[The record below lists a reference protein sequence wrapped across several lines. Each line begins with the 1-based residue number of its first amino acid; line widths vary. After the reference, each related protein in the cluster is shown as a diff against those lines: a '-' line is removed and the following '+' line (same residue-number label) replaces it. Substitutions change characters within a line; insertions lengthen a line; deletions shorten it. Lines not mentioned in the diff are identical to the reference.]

1 MNDNRNLP
9 PPLRDRMDQT
19 AQQAQTVQ
27 RRWNLDDFDSLLG
40 ELGVETSAKPKQA
53 PAPPPVP
60 PVREPLAAPSTPQVP
75 RQNKAEEPPQPI
87 ALPVIPPAV
96 PPRIKRVVV
105 PEPPKPVAAPE
116 PVAVPK
122 PVLTP
127 VEEVAAPPQT
137 PPLEFTTL
145 LDFSRD
151 EFATAEITPEEIMT
165 GMQAPEELTLQATG
179 SVDPQEISPQDI
191 VPIGAQEMFEA
202 MEGFRLNLPPKGS
215 RDAYTRVLE
224 PVEKHGML
232 VQRDGMQ
239 ATQDLSPVPRL
250 LPATDLLQRQRVPVE
265 EVDEDIPEGQQ
276 RLPNFSPEP
285 PRQFAQDEADDQV
298 AQNRQVIT
306 NQFKMKPLPKKS
318 KTTQLPKLPQDLQ
331 TEQDKPQLDV
341 GTPRYEYKNAYM
353 RNDVFSAL
361 LRTRAKRTTAML
373 AMIAAALLAI
383 LLQVGGLWL
392 GTDTP
397 QYLGPMAFFF
407 VMGLAVCA
415 ADLGRGLLGLIKARP
430 NADTLLLLAALLCT
444 AQVVLLF
451 LPVEEEILRGSH
463 MVPLFLVG
471 AAGHAM
477 AKFMQA
483 RQRCDN
489 FRFCT
494 FTAAKHLHAMH
505 LDGKGATPERAA
517 KQNLSG
523 SKTAL
528 SLSTD
533 MPEQF
538 VAQSHR
544 ETAIDRLCRWYAPFA
559 LGLAALLGIVVTV
572 QTGEFSLE
580 SASLGMAAAAA
591 AMCLCLPGFALLAQA
606 TVWRTSTK
614 STSNNGAV
622 VLNMQAAEDAA
633 KTAAAVLSS
642 GSMFVTAQSR
652 IHGMQS
658 LNQMREDD
666 LMLYTVGIAMKAG
679 GPLRAVFEGVID
691 GDSSVLPEIRSLT
704 YEDRMGFSCRIHNQP
719 VFFGNRKLLENH
731 GVPVPVSEHEEK
743 QRERDGRRVIYL
755 AVDKQAVAYFVISYT
770 PDEKLQDPLQ
780 QLEEADV
787 EILLCNSDPCIT
799 GEELEARFGLQQG
812 TISVLRNN
820 FAAPY
825 RKIMRGKAPVG
836 HSGIYHAGG
845 TRAFLRT
852 IAVCMNLVKSGKR
865 LRILLLLSALAANV
879 LLAVIALA
887 GQLDGV
893 FNPLLLVA
901 FNLVWAVVM
910 HAGVKV

>member
-1 MNDNRNLP
+1 MHENQNLP
-9 PPLRDRMDQT
+9 PNLRARMDET

-40 ELGVETSAKPKQA
+40 DLGIEAPAKPAVNATPQPAEPPRAEPVIA
-53 PAPPPVP
+53 PAPVVAPVP
-60 PVREPLAAPSTPQVP
+60 
-75 RQNKAEEPPQPI
+75 
-87 ALPVIPPAV
+87 
-96 PPRIKRVVV
+96 VV
-105 PEPPKPVAAPE
+105 EPE
-116 PVAVPK
+116 PVAEPEPVPA
-122 PVLTP
+122 PQ
-127 VEEVAAPPQT
+127 EVAAPAPT
-137 PPLEFTTL
+137 PALEFTTL
-145 LDFSRD
+145 LDYPRD
-151 EFATAEITPEEIMT
+151 EFGTVEIRPEEIMT
-165 GMQAPEELTLQATG
+165 GAQTPQEPVRQESVAVEAPA
-179 SVDPQEISPQDI
+179 QEISPQEI

-202 MEGFRLNLPPKGS
+202 MEGFRLNLPPKGT
-215 RDAYTRVLE
+215 REAYTRVLE
-224 PVEKHGML
+224 PVEKHGVL
-232 VQRDGMQ
+232 VQRDGLQ
-239 ATQDLSPVPRL
+239 ATQDLTPVPRL
-250 LPATDLLQRQRVPVE
+250 LPATELLQRQRVTVIE
-265 EVDEDIPEGQQ
+265 EPVDEDIPEGQQ
-276 RLPNFSPEP
+276 RLPNFAPEP
-285 PRQFAQDEADDQV
+285 PRQFAQDEADEQL
-298 AQNRQVIT
+298 AQNRQVLT
-306 NQFKMKPLPKKS
+306 NQFKMRPLPKRS
-318 KTTQLPKLPQDLQ
+318 KTAQLPKIPQDLLT
-331 TEQDKPQLDV
+331 TEPEKPQHDV
-341 GTPRYEYKNAYM
+341 GTPRYEYKSAYM

-373 AMIAAALLAI
+373 AMIVAALLGI

-407 VMGLAVCA
+407 VMALGVCVP
-415 ADLGRGLLGLIKARP
+415 DLWRGLLGLMKAKP

-451 LPVEEEILRGSH
+451 LPGEEGMLRGSH

-477 AKFMQA
+477 AKFVQA

-494 FTAAKHLHAMH
+494 FTAAKHLHAVH

-523 SKTAL
+523 GKTAL

-533 MPEQF
+533 MPEEF

-544 ETAIDRLCRWYAPFA
+544 ETAIDKLCRWYAPFA
-559 LGLAALLGIVVTV
+559 LGLAAVLGIVVAV
-572 QTGEFSLE
+572 QNGEFSLE

-591 AMCLCLPGFALLAQA
+591 AMSLCLPGFALLAQA
-606 TVWRTSTK
+606 TAWRASTK
-614 STSNNGAV
+614 TTSNHGAV
-622 VLNMQAAEDAA
+622 VLNTQAAQDAA
-633 KTAAAVLSS
+633 KTATAVLSS

-731 GVPVPVSEHEEK
+731 GVQVPVTELEEK

-755 AVDKQAVAYFVISYT
+755 AVEKQAVAYFVISYT
-770 PDEKLQDPLQ
+770 PDEKLEAPLQ

-799 GEELEARFGLQQG
+799 SEELEARFGLQPG
-812 TISVLRNN
+812 AIAVLRNN

-825 RKIMRGKAPVG
+825 RKVMRGKAPAG

-852 IAVCMNLVKSGKR
+852 IAACMDLVKSSKR
-865 LRILLLLSALAANV
+865 LRVLLLLSALAANV

-893 FNPLLLVA
+893 FNPLILVA
-901 FNLVWAVVM
+901 FSLVWAVVM

>member
-1 MNDNRNLP
+1 MSDNRNLP
-9 PPLRDRMDQT
+9 PNLRDRMDQT
-19 AQQAQTVQ
+19 AQQAQAVQ

-40 ELGVETSAKPKQA
+40 ELGVEVPAKPSAVAEAVPTASAEPQPVALPDIPAAQPRVKHAAVPAESVQLPEPVVA
-53 PAPPPVP
+53 PKPEPAPVAPIVAPEPTPAPPFT
-60 PVREPLAAPSTPQVP
+60 PLPDYP
-75 RQNKAEEPPQPI
+75 
-87 ALPVIPPAV
+87 
-96 PPRIKRVVV
+96 
-105 PEPPKPVAAPE
+105 
-116 PVAVPK
+116 
-122 PVLTP
+122 
-127 VEEVAAPPQT
+127 
-137 PPLEFTTL
+137 
-145 LDFSRD
+145 RD
-151 EFATAEITPEEIMT
+151 EFATAEITPEEIMAGT
-165 GMQAPEELTLQATG
+165 EVSEESATQIAAPIELP
-179 SVDPQEISPQDI
+179 VQEISPQEI

-202 MEGFRLNLPPKGS
+202 MQGFRLNLPPKGS
-215 RDAYTRVLE
+215 SAYTRVLE
-224 PVEKHGML
+224 PVEKHGVL
-232 VQRDGMQ
+232 VQRDGLQ

-250 LPATDLLQRQRVPVE
+250 LPAAELLQRQRTPVE

-276 RLPNFSPEP
+276 RLPNFAPEP
-285 PRQFAQDEADDQV
+285 PRQFAPDEADEQL
-298 AQNRQVIT
+298 AKNRQVMT

-318 KTTQLPKLPQDLQ
+318 KTTQLPKVPQDLKQ
-331 TEQDKPQLDV
+331 EQEKPQHDV
-341 GTPRYEYKNAYM
+341 GTPRYEYKNPYM

-361 LRTRAKRTTAML
+361 LRARAKRTTAML
-373 AMIAAALLAI
+373 AMIAAALLAV

-415 ADLGRGLLGLIKARP
+415 TDLWRGLLGLIKARP
-430 NADTLLLLAALLCT
+430 NADTLLLLAALLCS

-451 LPVEEEILRGSH
+451 LPGEDGMLRGSH

-477 AKFMQA
+477 AKFVQA

-494 FTAAKHLHAMH
+494 FTAAKQLHAVH
-505 LDGKGATPERAA
+505 LDSKGATPERAA

-523 SKTAL
+523 SKTAI

-544 ETAIDRLCRWYAPFA
+544 ETAIDQLCRWYAPFA
-559 LGLAALLGIVVTV
+559 LGLAAVIGIVVTV
-572 QTGEFSLE
+572 QNGEFTLE

-591 AMCLCLPGFALLAQA
+591 AMSLCLPGFALLAQA
-606 TVWRTSTK
+606 TAWRTNTK

-622 VLNMQAAEDAA
+622 VLNMQAAQDAA

-642 GSMFVTAQSR
+642 GSMYVTAQSR

-658 LNQMREDD
+658 LKQMHEGDM
-666 LMLYTVGIAMKAG
+666 LLYTVGIAMKAG

-731 GVPVPVSEHEEK
+731 GVAVPVSEHEEK

-755 AVDKQAVAYFVISYT
+755 AVEKQAVAYFVISYT
-770 PDEKLQDPLQ
+770 PDEKLQNPLR

-787 EILLCNSDPCIT
+787 EILLCNSDPCIV

-825 RKIMRGKAPVG
+825 RKIMRGKAPAG

-845 TRAFLRT
+845 PRAFLRT
-852 IAVCMNLVKSGKR
+852 IAVCMNLVKSNKR

-879 LLAVIALA
+879 LLVVIALA

-901 FNLVWAVVM
+901 FSLVWAVVM
-910 HAGVKV
+910 HAGAKV

>member
-1 MNDNRNLP
+1 MNDNQNLP
-9 PPLRDRMDQT
+9 PNLRDRMDQT

-40 ELGVETSAKPKQA
+40 ELGVDTPKPKPEA
-53 PAPPPVP
+53 APPLPAPQP
-60 PVREPLAAPSTPQVP
+60 
-75 RQNKAEEPPQPI
+75 KPQPEPQPV
-87 ALPVIPPAV
+87 ALPDVPAV
-96 PPRIKRVVV
+96 QPRVKHAAV
-105 PEPPKPVAAPE
+105 PAEPVAAPE
-116 PVAVPK
+116 PINIPEPLPAPIEEIIVPE
-122 PVLTP
+122 PLP
-127 VEEVAAPPQT
+127 APQ
-137 PPLEFTTL
+137 FTAM
-145 LDFSRD
+145 LDYPHDGFS
-151 EFATAEITPEEIMT
+151 TAEIKPEEIIAGT
-165 GMQAPEELTLQATG
+165 QASQDVLPQDTAPIELP
-179 SVDPQEISPQDI
+179 VQEISPQEI

-202 MEGFRLNLPPKGS
+202 MQGFRLNLPPQGS
-215 RDAYTRVLE
+215 PEAYTRVLE
-224 PVEKHGML
+224 PVEKHGVL
-232 VQRDGMQ
+232 VQRDGLQ

-250 LPATDLLQRQRVPVE
+250 LPATELLQRQRVPVE

-276 RLPNFSPEP
+276 RLPNFAPEP
-285 PRQFAQDEADDQV
+285 PRQFAPDEADEQL
-298 AQNRQVIT
+298 AQNRQVMT

-318 KTTQLPKLPQDLQ
+318 KTTQLPKVKVPQDLKQ
-331 TEQDKPQLDV
+331 EVEKPQHDV
-341 GTPRYEYKNAYM
+341 GTPRFEYKNPYM

-361 LRTRAKRTTAML
+361 LRMRAKRTTAML

-407 VMGLAVCA
+407 VMGIAVCA
-415 ADLGRGLLGLIKARP
+415 PDLWRGLLGLFKARP

-451 LPVEEEILRGSH
+451 LPGEDEMLRGSH

-494 FTAAKHLHAMH
+494 FTAAKQLHAIH
-505 LDGKGATPERAA
+505 LDSKGATPERAA

-523 SKTAL
+523 SKTAI
-528 SLSTD
+528 SLSAD

-544 ETAIDRLCRWYAPFA
+544 ETAIDQLCRWYAPFA
-559 LGLAALLGIVVTV
+559 LGLAAVLGIVVTV
-572 QTGEFSLE
+572 QNGEFTLE

-591 AMCLCLPGFALLAQA
+591 AMSLCLPGFALLAQA
-606 TVWRTSTK
+606 TAWRTSTK

-622 VLNMQAAEDAA
+622 VLNMQAAQDAA

-642 GSMFVTAQSR
+642 GSMYVTAQSR

-658 LNQMREDD
+658 LKQMHEGDM
-666 LMLYTVGIAMKAG
+666 LLYTVGIAMKAG

-731 GVPVPVSEHEEK
+731 GVTVPVSEHEEK

-755 AVDKQAVAYFVISYT
+755 AVEKQAVAYFVISYT

-780 QLEEADV
+780 QLQEADV

-812 TISVLRNN
+812 AISVLRNN

-825 RKIMRGKAPVG
+825 RKVMRGKAPAG

-852 IAVCMNLVKSGKR
+852 IAVCMNLVKSSKR

-910 HAGVKV
+910 HAGAKV